1 MQKRFVIPIVAI
13 LCVAGVFFARWD
25 SRRAGATSELASYV
39 TAAEKVKSLQVRA
52 KGNNSRL
59 AAAKALTPRAHNP
72 ATPIYG
78 TRWGRESEP
87 ELKQFS
93 AWAGQFASATPAQK
107 SQLMH
112 AGIELAKERRLAMAD
127 LIERDPAAALSAA
140 IPQDVRAELPEEVLA
155 HAERRISG
163 VGNLDVYGITP
174 ARGAKQSVPLIERT
188 ARLGGRTYQAN
199 TYGVLASFGTVKDLY
214 MHGVAVDG
222 RIALADAP
230 VRTLEAGEKVV
241 AGAAI
246 IASHPV
252 QLDPTL
258 AQSAG
263 APRLAEGAGG
273 YHCLCCST
281 EAKANYDGSRWAA
294 LGEGGTVA
302 AAIGRAYQNTGSKS
316 ILVIPVQFPDQ
327 AGSPW
332 SSDAVR
338 DTGVS
343 QIQSYF
349 STASYGAFNLN
360 NATVISLQTL
370 PSNRSTYRTGAGEY
384 SSAILTTLA
393 TDASTL
399 ATAAGYN
406 PANYDFVSFVINHNL
421 WSGIA
426 GVAYLGDK
434 YSFIDGDGAE
444 TSAVYIH
451 ELGHN
456 LGLWHAGSWDPT
468 SNVPDS
474 SSGTTSEYGNRF
486 DAMGDTWTYSYD
498 QLHFNASFK
507 NALDWLPDSYVT
519 TATTDVTMDLYA
531 MDRTQVNGRKY
542 AIKLTA
548 GITLDG
554 VSNLDYW
561 VEFRSRYT
569 GVDTIQNGVLI
580 YTANTTHDED
590 ASKLLDMAPTTSTF
604 LDAGLPVG
612 SPFTTADGLW
622 RITVNSQAGS
632 GNDSL
637 INVTITDVRPPTI
650 TTHPASVSINTGAST
665 TLTVVATGINL
676 TYQWSKNGTDISGAT
691 ASSLAISNATSA
703 DARSYVVVVS
713 NAYGSAT
720 SNAATVTVTE
730 SSSSGGGGGGGC
742 GYTTPPEQI
751 ILIGW
756 AVLLLCRFLQFS
768 RPRAG
773 LPSIGGLTPREDA
786 A

>member
-1 MQKRFVIPIVAI
+1 MAVA
-13 LCVAGVFFARWD
+13 
-25 SRRAGATSELASYV
+25 
-39 TAAEKVKSLQVRA
+39 KSL
-52 KGNNSRL
+52 
-59 AAAKALTPRAHNP
+59 
-72 ATPIYG
+72 
-78 TRWGRESEP
+78 
-87 ELKQFS
+87 
-93 AWAGQFASATPAQK
+93 
-107 SQLMH
+107 
-112 AGIELAKERRLAMAD
+112 
-127 LIERDPAAALSAA
+127 
-140 IPQDVRAELPEEVLA
+140 
-155 HAERRISG
+155 
-163 VGNLDVYGITP
+163 
-174 ARGAKQSVPLIERT
+174 
-188 ARLGGRTYQAN
+188 
-199 TYGVLASFGTVKDLY
+199 
-214 MHGVAVDG
+214 
-222 RIALADAP
+222 
-230 VRTLEAGEKVV
+230 
-241 AGAAI
+241 
-246 IASHPV
+246 
-252 QLDPTL
+252 
-258 AQSAG
+258 
-263 APRLAEGAGG
+263 
-273 YHCLCCST
+273 
-281 EAKANYDGSRWAA
+281 
-294 LGEGGTVA
+294 
-302 AAIGRAYQNTGSKS
+302 
-316 ILVIPVQFPDQ
+316 
-327 AGSPW
+327 
-332 SSDAVR
+332 
-338 DTGVS
+338 
-343 QIQSYF
+343 
-349 STASYGAFNLN
+349 
-360 NATVISLQTL
+360 
-370 PSNRSTYRTGAGEY
+370 
-384 SSAILTTLA
+384 
-393 TDASTL
+393 
-399 ATAAGYN
+399 AAGYD
-406 PANYDFVSFVINHNL
+406 PASYDFVSIVINHDNY
-421 WSGIA
+421 SFA
-426 GVAYLGDK
+426 GLGDVGAK
-434 YSFIDGDGAE
+434 YTWINGYNPDNSSEKDAW
-444 TSAVYIH
+444 SSVYIH

-590 ASKLLDMAPTTSTF
+590 ASKLLDMAPATSTF

-650 TTHPASVSINTGAST
+650 TTHPVSVSINTGAST

-730 SSSSGGGGGGGC
+730 SSSSSGGGGGGGC

-756 AVLLLCRFLQFS
+756 AVLLLCRFLHFS

>member
-1 MQKRFVIPIVAI
+1 M
-13 LCVAGVFFARWD
+13 
-25 SRRAGATSELASYV
+25 RAL
-39 TAAEKVKSLQVRA
+39 RA
-52 KGNNSRL
+52 KAKGGNSKLL
-59 AAAKALTPRAHNP
+59 AVQALAQATPAAKGVS
-72 ATPIYG
+72 IYG
-78 TRWGRESEP
+78 TRWGREEKQ
-87 ELKQFS
+87 ELKAFS
-93 AWAGQFASATPAQK
+93 GWAGQFSSATPAEK
-107 SQLMH
+107 GQLIK
-112 AGIELAKERRLAMAD
+112 AGVELAKERRLVMAD
-127 LIERDPAAALSAA
+127 LIEFDPAAAVAAA
-140 IPQDVRAELPEEVLA
+140 IPQEVRAELPEEVLA
-155 HAERRISG
+155 HTERRISG

-188 ARLGGRTYQAN
+188 ARLGGRAYQAN

-230 VRTLEAGEKVV
+230 VRTLEAGEKVA

-252 QLDPTL
+252 QLDPAL

-302 AAIGRAYQNTGSKS
+302 AAIGRAYKNTGSKS
-316 ILVIPVQFPDQ
+316 VLVIPVQFPDQ

-332 SSDAVR
+332 SSDGVR

-349 STASYGAFNLN
+349 STASYAAFNLN

-370 PSNRSTYRTGAGEY
+370 PSNRSTYRTGAGEHN
-384 SSAILTTLA
+384 STLLTTLA

-399 ATAAGYN
+399 ATAAGYD
-406 PANYDFVSFVINHNL
+406 PDDYDFVSFVINHNL
-421 WSGIA
+421 WSGVA
-426 GVAYLGDK
+426 GLAYLGDK
-434 YSFIDGDGAE
+434 HSFIDGDGAE

-456 LGLWHAGSWDPT
+456 LGLYHAGSWDST

-486 DAMGDTWTYSYD
+486 DAMGDTYTYSYD

-519 TATTDVTMDLYA
+519 TVTTDVTMNLHA
-531 MDRTQVNGRKY
+531 MDRTQVSGRAY
-542 AIKLTA
+542 AVKIPA

-554 VSNLDYW
+554 ISNLDYW

-580 YTANTTHDED
+580 YTANTAHDNG
-590 ASKLLDMAPTTSTF
+590 ASKLLDMAPATSTF
-604 LDAGLPVG
+604 LDAGLPIG
-612 SPFTTADGLW
+612 SSFPTADGLW

-637 INVTITDVRPPTI
+637 INVTISDARPPVI
-650 TTHPASVSINTGAST
+650 TTQPASVTASYGSAVSFS
-665 TLTVVATGINL
+665 VVATGSSL
-676 TYQWSKNGTDISGAT
+676 TYQWSKDNATLTGKTDATLSIPDFQSANLGSYTVTITGAHGT
-691 ASSLAISNATSA
+691 AISS
-703 DARSYVVVVS
+703 
-713 NAYGSAT
+713 
-720 SNAATVTVTE
+720 AATLTVSE
-730 SSSSGGGGGGGC
+730 SGGGGGGGGGC

-756 AVLLLCRFLQFS
+756 AVLLLCRLLQGAS
-768 RPRAG
+768 AG
-773 LPSIGGLTPREDA
+773 AFKPREEA
-786 A
+786 V

>member
-39 TAAEKVKSLQVRA
+39 TAGEKVKSVQVRA

-59 AAAKALTPRAHNP
+59 AAAKALTPRTQNP
-72 ATPIYG
+72 AVAVYG
-78 TRWGRESEP
+78 TRWGHESEP

-302 AAIGRAYQNTGSKS
+302 AAIGRAYSHTGNKTM
-316 ILVIPVQFPDQ
+316 LLIPVEFPDQ
-327 AGSPW
+327 LGSPW
-332 SSDAVR
+332 SADVVR
-338 DTGVS
+338 DS
-343 QIQSYF
+343 RISDIQDYF
-349 STASYGAFNLN
+349 SAASYGAF
-360 NATVISLQTL
+360 
-370 PSNRSTYRTGAGEY
+370 
-384 SSAILTTLA
+384 
-393 TDASTL
+393 
-399 ATAAGYN
+399 
-406 PANYDFVSFVINHNL
+406 
-421 WSGIA
+421 
-426 GVAYLGDK
+426 
-434 YSFIDGDGAE
+434 
-444 TSAVYIH
+444 
-451 ELGHN
+451 
-456 LGLWHAGSWDPT
+456 
-468 SNVPDS
+468 
-474 SSGTTSEYGNRF
+474 
-486 DAMGDTWTYSYD
+486 
-498 QLHFNASFK
+498 
-507 NALDWLPDSYVT
+507 AL
-519 TATTDVTMDLYA
+519 
-531 MDRTQVNGRKY
+531 
-542 AIKLTA
+542 
-548 GITLDG
+548 
-554 VSNLDYW
+554 
-561 VEFRSRYT
+561 
-569 GVDTIQNGVLI
+569 
-580 YTANTTHDED
+580 
-590 ASKLLDMAPTTSTF
+590 
-604 LDAGLPVG
+604 
-612 SPFTTADGLW
+612 
-622 RITVNSQAGS
+622 
-632 GNDSL
+632 
-637 INVTITDVRPPTI
+637 PTI
-650 TTHPASVSINTGAST
+650 TTAPLQLMDN
-665 TLTVVATGINL
+665 
-676 TYQWSKNGTDISGAT
+676 
-691 ASSLAISNATSA
+691 NATYYANS
-703 DARSYVVVVS
+703 
-713 NAYGSAT
+713 GST
-720 SNAATVTVTE
+720 YTGSFTLRDHG
-730 SSSSGGGGGGGC
+730 SSQVPC
-742 GYTTPPEQI
+742 GWI
-751 ILIGW
+751 
-756 AVLLLCRFLQFS
+756 
-768 RPRAG
+768 
-773 LPSIGGLTPREDA
+773 
-786 A
+786 